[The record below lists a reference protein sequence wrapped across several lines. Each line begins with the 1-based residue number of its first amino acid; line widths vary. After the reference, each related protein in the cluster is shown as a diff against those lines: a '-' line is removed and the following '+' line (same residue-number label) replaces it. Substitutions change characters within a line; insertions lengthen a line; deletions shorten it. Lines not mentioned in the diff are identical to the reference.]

1 MQTTSAMIEPWQ
13 STKLNL
19 MTTNLKNTERPESV
33 PSKPFILVP
42 EMALLEQLPPH
53 LQARFEKALQLMH
66 QTLFEGLT
74 WQQVAKRCAISPS
87 HFHRQFTQVWHETPG
102 QYLNRIRL
110 QIAVY
115 ELFELHQYN
124 ITDIAHRCGYSSSQ
138 ALAKALKR
146 ELNMSAKALRE
157 MAYNATPE
165 QTAQL
170 LEKIAHPTR
179 PVLNAKPK
187 ASISPAPQA
196 ICANNHNSHT
206 LEQQLAQD
214 LPCQLIWYPER
225 RLSVTKQDNFSWDRE
240 FVTKGN
246 KTKGLFALSP
256 VNQLERPWHEM
267 EVWLGTENTNSEAN
281 LLLPAGNYLCTEV
294 YLVSDIGYIAAWQG
308 LLDYAE
314 RHQHQIDQTGYSVE
328 QIRDLELT
336 LTGGATFAMQVPI
349 L

>member
-1 MQTTSAMIEPWQ
+1 MQITSAMIEPWQ

-19 MTTNLKNTERPESV
+19 MTTDLNNTARPESV
-33 PSKPFILVP
+33 ASKPFILVP

-66 QTLFEGLT
+66 HALSEGLT
-74 WQQVAKRCAISPS
+74 WQQVAERCAISPS
-87 HFHRQFTQVWHETPG
+87 HFHRQFTQIWHETPG

-124 ITDIAHRCGYSSSQ
+124 ITDIAHRCGFSSSQ

-157 MAYNATPE
+157 MARSATPE
-165 QTAQL
+165 QTAQM
-170 LEKIAHPTR
+170 LEKIAHPTC
-179 PVLNAKPK
+179 PETNTKHA
-187 ASISPAPQA
+187 ASIQLTSQA
-196 ICANNHNSHT
+196 NHAQKGNSKN
-206 LEQQLAQD
+206 LEQHLARN
-214 LPCQLIWYPER
+214 LPCQLIWYPDR
-225 RLSVTKQDNFSWDRE
+225 WLNASLQDNFSWDRE
-240 FVTKGN
+240 FVTKG
-246 KTKGLFALSP
+246 KQAKGLFALSP
-256 VNQLERPWHEM
+256 VNQLTRPWHEID
-267 EVWLGTENTNSEAN
+267 VWLGTENTNNEAN
-281 LLLPAGNYLCTEV
+281 LFLPAGNYLCTEV